1 LIFTP
6 NDVSKNPDR
15 FQPAKYLAPRYWPI
29 WLGIGIIKTIP
40 WLPYGFLL
48 RLGKTIGFLMYRG
61 MSRRRHIGAVNIK
74 LCFPELDDRSRED
87 LLKRNFQSVAMAG
100 LETALA
106 WWASDKKLRHL
117 VHYHGLDHFKH
128 AIASGK
134 SVILLTAHFT
144 CLEIG
149 ARMLL
154 MEQQYAGM
162 YKRHR
167 NELLEAVISRSRN
180 KHCKIAIP
188 QDDIRGFLRLLKN
201 KVPVWYAPD
210 QDLGLSR
217 SVFAPFMGVST
228 ATVTAPGRFAAMA
241 DAVVVPYFPT
251 RRADGSGYDIVVLPP
266 LENFPSGDE
275 LTDATTI
282 NQLIEIQARKNPE
295 QYLWLHRRFKTRPA
309 GEPSV
314 YE

>member
-1 LIFTP
+1 MSQTQDAFRPTH
-6 NDVSKNPDR
+6 
-15 FQPAKYLAPRYWPI
+15 YLAPKFWPV
-29 WLGIGIIKTIP
+29 WLGIGIVKTIP
-40 WLPYGFLL
+40 LLPYRVML
-48 RLGKTIGFLMYRG
+48 RLGRAMGNLMYRL
-61 MSRRRHIGAVNIK
+61 MPRRRRIGAVNLK
-74 LCFPELDDRSRED
+74 LCFPELSQAERKE
-87 LLKRNFQSVAMAG
+87 LLKRNFQSVATAG

-106 WWASDKKLRHL
+106 WWAPDKKLRPL
-117 VHYHGLDHFKH
+117 AHYHGIQHFKD

-167 NELLEAVISRSRN
+167 NELLEAVISRSRSR
-180 KHCKIAIP
+180 HCKIAIQ

-210 QDLGLSR
+210 QDLGLNR
-217 SVFAPFMGVST
+217 SVFAPFMGIPT
-228 ATVTAPGRFAAMA
+228 ATITAASRFAKMT

-251 RRADGSGYDIVVLPP
+251 RRDDGNGYDIEILPP
-266 LENFPSGDE
+266 LKNFPTGDDV
-275 LTDATTI
+275 TDATTI
-282 NQLIEIQARKNPE
+282 NRLIEEHARKTPA
-295 QYLWLHRRFKTRPA
+295 QYLWLHRRFKTRPP

-314 YE
+314 YEQT

>member
-1 LIFTP
+1 MSQQQG
-6 NDVSKNPDR
+6 V
-15 FQPAKYLAPRYWPI
+15 FQPTKYLSPKFWPV
-29 WLGIGIIKTIP
+29 WLGIGFTKTLT
-40 WLPYGFLL
+40 WLPYGLLL
-48 RLGKTIGFLMYRG
+48 RLGKVLGNLMYRV
-61 MSRRRHIGAVNIK
+61 MVRRRHIGAVNLK
-74 LCFPELDDRSRED
+74 LCFPELDECARKA

-106 WWASDKKLRHL
+106 WWASDDKLKPL
-117 VHYHGLDHFKH
+117 AHYHGLDNFKQ

-149 ARMLL
+149 ARLLL

-167 NELLEAVISRSRN
+167 NELLESVISRSRN

-210 QDLGLSR
+210 QDLGLNR
-217 SVFAPFMGVST
+217 SVFAPFMGVAT

-241 DAVVVPYFPT
+241 DALVVPYFPT
-251 RRADGSGYDIVVLPP
+251 RREDGNGYDVIVLPA
-266 LENFPSGDE
+266 LEHFPSGDE
-275 LTDATTI
+275 VADATTI
-282 NQLIEIQARKNPE
+282 NKLIEDQARKTPE
-295 QYLWLHRRFKTRPA
+295 QYLWLHRRFKTRPP
-309 GEPSV
+309 GESSV